1 MLGAVLRHAAA
12 LGAVAI
18 KGQASPD
25 LVNGLIRQ
33 PGIVYHH
40 AAAVI
45 AFSRHREIRE
55 TFLSDDAFLGGL
67 MGESSTRLMA
77 DDFA

>member
-45 AFSRHREIRE
+45 AFSRRREIRE

-67 MGESSTRLMA
+67 MGES
-77 DDFA
+77 